1 MMAEDIAEG
10 YAALVTRCE
19 ALDYSDLEATFEF
32 ADREL
37 SQISWELAL
46 IVMVNVVMRAPRYF
60 DEYIWD
66 HSCLV
71 VEAVGSSSTYG
82 YLRAKHAECD
92 DHRIRRRLESPC
104 AILKRKYP
112 YLSGVQ

>member
-37 SQISWELAL
+37 SQISLELAL
-46 IVMVNVVMRAPRYF
+46 IVMINVVMRAPRYF

-66 HSCLV
+66 HCCIV
-71 VEAVGSSSTYG
+71 IDAVGSLSTYG
-82 YLRAKHAECD
+82 YLRSKHAECD
-92 DHRIRRRLESPC
+92 DHRIRRRLESLC
-104 AILKRKYP
+104 AILERKYP
-112 YLSGVQ
+112 HLSGVQ